1 MKNMIALV
9 KLELETRGDLDEIK
23 KDIPG
28 TCIDNLDRCNIET
41 LQTWEDTSMNR
52 VKAKAELVNC
62 KNEAYEVG
70 RNILLT
76 GYVLEY
82 YKADD
87 NGEFV
92 DGSDY
97 DY

>member
-1 MKNMIALV
+1 MKDMIALL
-9 KLELETRGDLDEIK
+9 KLELETRGNIEDVK

-28 TCIDNLDRCNIET
+28 TCVDNLDRCNTTT
-41 LQTWEDTSMNR
+41 LKTWEDTSMNR
-52 VKAKAELVNC
+52 VKAKAELVNHE
-62 KNEAYEVG
+62 NEAYEVG

-82 YKADD
+82 YRADE